1 MHQNP
6 AHVRILE
13 EWMKSYRPEELFDA
27 SGRLS
32 PELAE
37 ELELFDNH
45 GRAPQE
51 RHLGRP
57 VFYGV
62 TETGELNT
70 YVHIWAY
77 DDAADREQRRAAMQ
91 ADPARQ
97 AFLKLSAE
105 AGNLLRQ
112 ENRIMTPAPF
122 FQLRR

>member
-1 MHQNP
+1 MIFDHRTYTVKPGTIGKQF
-6 AHVRILE
+6 
-13 EWMKSYRPEELFDA
+13 ELYDK
-27 SGRLS
+27 
-32 PELAE
+32 
-37 ELELFDNH
+37 H

-51 RHLGRP
+51 RHLGQP

-77 DDAADREQRRAAMQ
+77 DNAADREQRRAAMQ
-91 ADPARQ
+91 ADSDWQ
-97 AFLKLSAE
+97 AFLKMSAE

-122 FQLRR
+122 FQLQR